1 MNIPPALLDV
11 NLEPNKTSVMLTNK
25 DELMTILTNL
35 LDKFYSDEKNVL
47 PGSRNL
53 DSNNG
58 AEKRIAVIGKLDDIT
73 NTCGLNGEVTTTGTH
88 ASSSVV
94 TESKAQETS
103 IYLDRNVMLENTCGE
118 QEDETH
124 NELTKTSSTS
134 NFDNNSTPKNTSSIN
149 NNDFLREESSSHDRT
164 SPNNQGE
171 HKSPSLAVAETVA
184 ETVTDQAVCL
194 PSALQEDTNTLTHT
208 DSFLSDSVNSF
219 RELRETLSD
228 KTLCEISESTCD
240 LEDNVR
246 NSSKESDHSRVTEN
260 SNFEIS
266 NNLSNLNGNNEEI
279 SAVTADTGN
288 GSNAAS
294 ADERSKESQEM
305 PTIRTM
311 ACTPSS
317 SPSLENLFSFDV
329 DDLFNDS
336 DLELSG
342 ASNNVRNAE
351 KATSAEMPSS
361 ATKEGCVSVEKPSMT
376 VVSSG
381 TPEAQ
386 CSDKEWSM
394 GRGIVD
400 KQGNPVQVFEF
411 PAVFNI

>member
-103 IYLDRNVMLENTCGE
+103 IHLNRNVMLENTCGE

-124 NELTKTSSTS
+124 NEQSKTSSRS
-134 NFDNNSTPKNTSSIN
+134 NFDDNSTPKNTSS
-149 NNDFLREESSSHDRT
+149 NDNDLLREESSSDERT
-164 SPNNQGE
+164 SANNQGQDE
-171 HKSPSLAVAETVA
+171 SVIN
-184 ETVTDQAVCL
+184 TVTADQAVCL
-194 PSALQEDTNTLTHT
+194 PSSLQEDTNTLTHT

-219 RELRETLSD
+219 RDLRETLSD

-246 NSSKESDHSRVTEN
+246 NPSKESDHSGVTEN
-260 SNFEIS
+260 GNFEIS

-288 GSNAAS
+288 DSNAAS

-342 ASNNVRNAE
+342 ASNNVCNAE

-361 ATKEGCVSVEKPSMT
+361 ATKELGCVSVEKPSMT

-400 KQGNPVQVFEF
+400 QQGNPVQVFEF